1 MKRFFILAAIV
12 ILTSIG
18 AFAADPSPADMLAK
32 VAARYRSMHAFLIEA
47 DMHISISQAGRVAM
61 GESKTVLAVGEQGAF
76 RVERNENG
84 RLQLR
89 VCDGKITWK
98 ALPSQKVWSKQEVA
112 QEPDSDDEEETPAQF
127 KAKDLFSQARQS
139 YVTRYTGL
147 EKYAA
152 VTTVEKSERVKFNG
166 SKVDCYVL
174 RIATPGVVNRL
185 YVAKDSFFVLRHSEA
200 EQHPSGASTDVVT
213 EYKTI
218 SEGLP
223 PASMFEF
230 QPATGSKE
238 VDEVSLPGEREVSLV
253 GERAVDFTLK
263 ALSGKPVHLAD
274 LRGKIVM
281 LDFWATWCQP
291 CRHELPTIEALSRK
305 YKDENV
311 VVLGINDEDA
321 STARRFLEKN
331 HPDLET
337 LHDGGKKV
345 SRTYGCNAIP
355 TVVVI
360 NPQGT
365 IVAHFVGSRSED
377 VLVAALK
384 QAGLQ

>member
-1 MKRFFILAAIV
+1 MKR
-12 ILTSIG
+12 ILTFAIFTLMSHG
-18 AFAADPSPADMLAK
+18 AFAAEPTAADVLAK
-32 VAARYRSMHAFLIEA
+32 VSARYRSMGTVLIEA
-47 DMHISISQAGRVAM
+47 DMRISVSQRGQVAM
-61 GESKTVLAVGEQGAF
+61 GEAKTVLAVGEQGAF

-84 RLQLR
+84 TSQVR

-98 ALPSQKVWSKQEVA
+98 ALPNQKIWSKQEVA
-112 QEPDSDDEEETPAQF
+112 QEADPDDSDETPTQFQAQ
-127 KAKDLFSQARQS
+127 DLFTQARRT
-139 YVTRYTGL
+139 YITRYTSL

-152 VTTVEKSERVKFNG
+152 VTTIEKSERVKFNG

-174 RIATPGVVNRL
+174 RLATPGVVNRL
-185 YVAKDSFFVLRHSEA
+185 YVAKDSFLVLRHSEA
-200 EQHPSGASTDVVT
+200 DQRKTGPPVDVVT
-213 EYKTI
+213 EYKNI
-218 SEGLP
+218 STGLP
-223 PASMFEF
+223 PAEMFEF
-230 QPATGSKE
+230 QPANGSRE
-238 VDEVSLPGEREVSLV
+238 VEQISLPGERDVSLV
-253 GERAVDFTLK
+253 GQRAADFTLK
-263 ALSGKPVHLAD
+263 ALTGEPVHLAD

-305 YKDENV
+305 YKEKNV

-321 STARRFLEKN
+321 STARHFLEKN

-360 NPQGT
+360 NPEGT
-365 IVAHFVGSRSED
+365 VVAHFVGSRSED